1 MWNTTR
7 RRIYFYIKAVLLLIL
22 LLYFVFSLSKCGFSD
37 SKYSKCLEDGD
48 CTHQLSVKQYSGDIP
63 LSPSSLFWNS
73 PQGPVKNTI
82 DLGPQLITNPQWP
95 DPFVKKVLVSVAR
108 TETQIAVRLEWEDDS
123 VDDGIKRS
131 RLYTDQAAIMFP
143 LNSNKE
149 VPPITMGGEGHPV
162 NIWQWKAVRQVT
174 ADAAQKD
181 SAATLSPIEDL
192 NAEGFS
198 TLTRQD
204 EQNVS
209 GKGLRTDK
217 GWQVVFKRNRVNQ
230 DEQDVQFTGSTPMAV
245 AIWNGGNRE
254 TNGQKGLAG
263 WILLQFGKGTD

>member
-1 MWNTTR
+1 MNN
-7 RRIYFYIKAVLLLIL
+7 FYL
-22 LLYFVFSLSKCGFSD
+22 SLMFKKCGLPLAFFLYLGFILGCGASD
-37 SKYSKCLEDGD
+37 TDYSTCLEDGD
-48 CTHQLSVKQYSGDIP
+48 CTSQLPVQRFSGDLP
-63 LSPSSLFWNS
+63 VSPDSKFWSSNK
-73 PQGPVKNTI
+73 GPAKTLV

-95 DPFVKKVLVSVAR
+95 NPYVKQVFISIAR
-108 TETQIAVRLEWEDDS
+108 TETQIAVRLEWRDDS
-123 VDDGIKRS
+123 VDNGIDQS
-131 RLYTDQAAIMFP
+131 RLYTDQVAIMFP

-149 VPPITMGGEGHPV
+149 VPPITMGGEGSPV
-162 NIWQWKAVRQVT
+162 NIWQWKAVRQIT

-181 SAATLSPIEDL
+181 SSAKLSPVEDL

-209 GKGLRTDK
+209 GKGMRTKK
-217 GWQVVFKRNRVNQ
+217 GWQVVFKRNLLNQ
-230 DEQDVQFTGSTPMAV
+230 DEHDVQFTGSMPMAV

-263 WILLQFGKGTD
+263 WMLLQFGKKAG

>member
-1 MWNTTR
+1 MLNTSYSR
-7 RRIYFYIKAVLLLIL
+7 LIIN
-22 LLYFVFSLSKCGFSD
+22 KCGLATVLFFCMTVVWGCGTPD
-37 SKYSKCLEDGD
+37 AKYSKCLEDDD
-48 CTHQLSVKQYSGDIP
+48 CTSQLNVKKFSGDIP
-63 LSPSSLFWNS
+63 ISPDSKFWNS
-73 PQGPVKNTI
+73 PQGPVKTTV

-123 VDDGIKRS
+123 VDNGTGQS

-149 VPPITMGGEGHPV
+149 VPPITMGGEGFPV

-174 ADAAQKD
+174 ADVAKKD
-181 SAATLSPIEDL
+181 SAATLSPVEDM

-204 EQNVS
+204 DQNVS
-209 GKGLRTDK
+209 GKGLRSKK
-217 GWQVVFKRNRVNQ
+217 GWQVVFKRNITNQ
-230 DEQDVQFTGSTPMAV
+230 DEQDVQFAGSTPMAV

-263 WILLQFGKGTD
+263 WILLQFGNG

>member
-1 MWNTTR
+1 MLNVSTSRLFLNKCSMMTGLLC
-7 RRIYFYIKAVLLLIL
+7 VLI
-22 LLYFVFSLSKCGFSD
+22 FISGCGVSD
-37 SKYSKCLEDGD
+37 TKYSKCLEEGD
-48 CTHQLSVKQYSGDIP
+48 CTSQLNVKKFSGDIP
-63 LSPSSLFWNS
+63 LSPDSKFWNS
-73 PQGPVKNTI
+73 QQGPAKTTI

-95 DPFVKKVLVSVAR
+95 DPFVKKVMVSVAQ
-108 TETQIAVRLEWEDDS
+108 TETQIAVRLEWQDDS
-123 VDDGIKRS
+123 ADNGIDQS

-149 VPPITMGGEGHPV
+149 VPPITMGGEGFPV

-174 ADAAQKD
+174 ADAAKKD
-181 SAATLSPIEDL
+181 SSATLSPVEDL

-204 EQNVS
+204 EQNVF

-217 GWQVVFKRNRVNQ
+217 GWQVVFKRSLTNA
-230 DEQDVQFTGSTPMAV
+230 DEHDVQFTGSTPMAV

-263 WILLQFGKGTD
+263 WILLQFGSGTN

>member
-1 MWNTTR
+1 MLNTSYSR
-7 RRIYFYIKAVLLLIL
+7 LILNKCGLIAVL
-22 LLYFVFSLSKCGFSD
+22 FFCMAVVWGCGTSD
-37 SKYSKCLEDGD
+37 TKYLKCLEDGD
-48 CTHQLSVKQYSGDIP
+48 CTSQLNVKKFSGDIP
-63 LSPSSLFWNS
+63 VSPDSKFWNS
-73 PQGPVKNTI
+73 PQGPVKTTV

-95 DPFVKKVLVSVAR
+95 NPFVKKVLISVAR

-123 VDDGIKRS
+123 VDSGTGQS

-149 VPPITMGGEGHPV
+149 VPPITMGGEGFPV

-174 ADAAQKD
+174 ADAAKKD
-181 SAATLSPIEDL
+181 SNASLSPVEDM

-209 GKGLRTDK
+209 GKGLRTKK
-217 GWQVVFKRNRVNQ
+217 GWQVVFKRNLTNQ
-230 DEQDVQFTGSTPMAV
+230 DEQDVQFAGSTPMAV

-263 WILLQFGKGTD
+263 WILLQFGND

>member
-1 MWNTTR
+1 MTGLLC
-7 RRIYFYIKAVLLLIL
+7 VLI
-22 LLYFVFSLSKCGFSD
+22 FISGCGASD
-37 SKYSKCLEDGD
+37 SMYSKCLEEGD
-48 CTHQLSVKQYSGDIP
+48 CTSQISVKKFSGDIP
-63 LSPSSLFWNS
+63 LSPDSKFWTS
-73 PQGPVKNTI
+73 QQGPAKTTI

-95 DPFVKKVLVSVAR
+95 DPFVKKVVISVAR
-108 TETQIAVRLEWEDDS
+108 TETQIAVRLEWQDDS
-123 VDDGIKRS
+123 ADNGLDQS

-149 VPPITMGGEGHPV
+149 VPPITMGGEGFPV
-162 NIWQWKAVRQVT
+162 NIWQWKAVRQMT

-181 SAATLSPIEDL
+181 SAATLSPVEDL

-204 EQNVS
+204 EQSVS
-209 GKGLRTDK
+209 GRGLRTDK
-217 GWQVVFKRNRVNQ
+217 GWQVVFKRNRTNR
-230 DEQDVQFTGSTPMAV
+230 DEHDVQFAGSTPMAV

-263 WILLQFGKGTD
+263 WILLQFGNGAD

>member
-1 MWNTTR
+1 M
-7 RRIYFYIKAVLLLIL
+7 
-22 LLYFVFSLSKCGFSD
+22 
-37 SKYSKCLEDGD
+37 EDGD
-48 CTHQLSVKQYSGDIP
+48 CILQLKVKNFSGDIP
-63 LSPSSLFWNS
+63 LSPDSKFWNS
-73 PQGPVKNTI
+73 QQGPEKTII

-95 DPFVKKVLVSVAR
+95 DPFVKKVLISVAR
-108 TETQIAVRLEWEDDS
+108 TEVQIAVRLEWEDDS
-123 VDDGIKRS
+123 VDNGVDKS

-149 VPPITMGGEGHPV
+149 VPPITMGGEGFPV
-162 NIWQWKAVRQVT
+162 NIWQWKAVRQIT
-174 ADAAQKD
+174 ADAAKED
-181 SAATLSPIEDL
+181 SAAKISPVEDL

-209 GKGLRTDK
+209 GKGLRAKK
-217 GWQVVFKRNRVNQ
+217 GWQVVFKRNRKNQ
-230 DEQDVQFTGSTPMAV
+230 DEHDVQFAGSTPMAV

-263 WILLQFGKGTD
+263 WILLQFGSGKS

>member
-1 MWNTTR
+1 MLNTSYSRWTLNKCGL
-7 RRIYFYIKAVLLLIL
+7 IAVL
-22 LLYFVFSLSKCGFSD
+22 FFCMTVVWGCETSD
-37 SKYSKCLEDGD
+37 TKYSKCLEDGD
-48 CTHQLSVKQYSGDIP
+48 CTSELNVKKFSGDIP
-63 LSPSSLFWNS
+63 VSPDSKFWNS
-73 PQGPVKNTI
+73 PQGPVKTTV

-95 DPFVKKVLVSVAR
+95 NPFVKKVLISVAR

-123 VDDGIKRS
+123 VDNGTGQS

-149 VPPITMGGEGHPV
+149 VPPITMGGEGFPV

-174 ADAAQKD
+174 ADAAKKD
-181 SAATLSPIEDL
+181 SNASLSPVEDM

-209 GKGLRTDK
+209 GKGLRTKK
-217 GWQVVFKRNRVNQ
+217 GWQVVFKRNRTNQ
-230 DEQDVQFTGSTPMAV
+230 DEQDVQFAGSTPMAV

-263 WILLQFGKGTD
+263 WILLQFGND

>member
-1 MWNTTR
+1 MSNK
-7 RRIYFYIKAVLLLIL
+7 FYLSL
-22 LLYFVFSLSKCGFSD
+22 VFKKCGLPLTLFVYLGIILGCGASGTD
-37 SKYSKCLEDGD
+37 YSTCLEDGD
-48 CTHQLSVKQYSGDIP
+48 CTSQVPAQRYSGDLP
-63 LSPSSLFWNS
+63 VSPDSKFWISNR
-73 PQGPVKNTI
+73 GPTKTLV

-95 DPFVKKVLVSVAR
+95 DPFVKNVFVSVAR
-108 TETQIAVRLEWEDDS
+108 TETQIAVRLEWQDDS
-123 VDDGIKRS
+123 VDNGTGQS

-149 VPPITMGGEGHPV
+149 VPPITMGGEGYPV
-162 NIWQWKAVRQVT
+162 NIWQWKAGRQVT
-174 ADAAQKD
+174 ADAAQRESKA
-181 SAATLSPIEDL
+181 SLSPIEDM

-209 GKGLRTDK
+209 GKGMRTGN
-217 GWQVVFKRNRVNQ
+217 GWQVVFKRNLTTQ
-230 DEQDVQFTGSTPMAV
+230 DEHDVQFAWSTPMAI

-263 WILLQFGKGTD
+263 WILLHFGKRVD

>member
-1 MWNTTR
+1 M
-7 RRIYFYIKAVLLLIL
+7 LLIL
-22 LLYFVFSLSKCGFSD
+22 LFCFGLTQSNCGFSG

-48 CTHQLSVKQYSGDIP
+48 CISRLVVKNFSGDIP
-63 LSPSSLFWNS
+63 VAPDSKFWNS
-73 PQGPVKNTI
+73 LQGPKKTTI

-95 DPFVKKVLVSVAR
+95 DPFVKKVFISVAR

-123 VDDGIKRS
+123 ADNGIDKS
-131 RLYTDQAAIMFP
+131 RLYTDQAAVMFP

-149 VPPITMGGEGHPV
+149 VPPITMGGEGFPV

-181 SAATLSPIEDL
+181 SAATLSPVEDL

-204 EQNVS
+204 EQSVS
-209 GKGLRTDK
+209 GKGMRTDK
-217 GWQVVFKRNRVNQ
+217 GWQVVFKRSRTNQ
-230 DEQDVQFTGSTPMAV
+230 DEHDVQFSESTPMAV

-263 WILLQFGKGTD
+263 WVLLQFGSETS

>member
-1 MWNTTR
+1 M
-7 RRIYFYIKAVLLLIL
+7 
-22 LLYFVFSLSKCGFSD
+22 SD
-37 SKYSKCLEDGD
+37 TKYSSCIEDGD
-48 CTHQLSVKQYSGDIP
+48 CTSQLMVKKFSGDIP
-63 LSPSSLFWNS
+63 LSPDSKFWNS
-73 PQGPVKNTI
+73 QQGPTRTAI

-95 DPFVKKVLVSVAR
+95 DPFVKKVFISVAQ
-108 TETQIAVRLEWEDDS
+108 TDKQIAVRLEWEDDS
-123 VDDGIKRS
+123 VDNGVDKS

-149 VPPITMGGEGHPV
+149 VPPITMGGEGFPV
-162 NIWQWKAVRQVT
+162 NIWQWKAVRQIT
-174 ADAAQKD
+174 ADAARKD
-181 SAATLSPIEDL
+181 SDATLSPVEDL

-209 GKGLRTDK
+209 GKGLRTEK
-217 GWQVVFKRNRVNQ
+217 GWQVVFKRNRTNQ
-230 DEQDVQFTGSTPMAV
+230 DEHDVQFSGSTPMAV

-263 WILLQFGKGTD
+263 WILLQFGNAKS

>member
-1 MWNTTR
+1 MLNT
-7 RRIYFYIKAVLLLIL
+7 FYSRLILNKCSLIAVL
-22 LLYFVFSLSKCGFSD
+22 FFCMMVVWGCGTSD
-37 SKYSKCLEDGD
+37 TKYSKCLEDGD
-48 CTHQLSVKQYSGDIP
+48 CTSQLNIKKFSGDIP
-63 LSPSSLFWNS
+63 VSPDSRFWDS
-73 PQGPVKNTI
+73 PQGPVKTTV

-95 DPFVKKVLVSVAR
+95 DPFVKKVLISVAR

-123 VDDGIKRS
+123 VDNGTGQS

-149 VPPITMGGEGHPV
+149 VPPITMGGEGFPV

-174 ADAAQKD
+174 ADAAKKD
-181 SAATLSPIEDL
+181 SNASLSPVEDM

-204 EQNVS
+204 DQNVS
-209 GKGLRTDK
+209 GKGLRTKK
-217 GWQVVFKRNRVNQ
+217 GWQVVLKRNLTNA
-230 DEQDVQFTGSTPMAV
+230 DEQDVQFAGSTPMAV

-263 WILLQFGKGTD
+263 WILLQFGNS

>member
-1 MWNTTR
+1 MLNSFR
-7 RRIYFYIKAVLLLIL
+7 LRLIFKKYRFPVALLICL
-22 LLYFVFSLSKCGFSD
+22 GLIMGCEASD
-37 SKYSKCLEDGD
+37 TKYSKCIEDGD
-48 CTHQLSVKQYSGDIP
+48 CTSQLNVKKFSGDIP
-63 LSPSSLFWNS
+63 VSPDSKFWNS
-73 PQGPVKNTI
+73 AQGPKKHTV

-95 DPFVKKVLVSVAR
+95 NPFVKKVFISVAR

-123 VDDGIKRS
+123 ADNGIDRS

-149 VPPITMGGEGHPV
+149 VPPITMGGEGFPV

-181 SAATLSPIEDL
+181 SAASLSPVEDL

-204 EQNVS
+204 EQNIS
-209 GKGLRTDK
+209 GKGMRTGK
-217 GWQVVFKRNRVNQ
+217 GWQVVFKRNLSNR
-230 DEQDVQFTGSTPMAV
+230 DEHDVQFAGSTPMAV

-263 WILLQFGKGTD
+263 WILLQFGNGAS

>member
-1 MWNTTR
+1 MLNDFHPSSMLNKFR
-7 RRIYFYIKAVLLLIL
+7 LAALCLLCAG
-22 LLYFVFSLSKCGFSD
+22 FVWGCGESD
-37 SKYSKCLEDGD
+37 AKYSKCLEDGD
-48 CTHQLSVKQYSGDIP
+48 CTSQISVKQFFGDIP
-63 LSPSSLFWNS
+63 LSPDSKFWSSK
-73 PQGPVKNTI
+73 QGPEKTSI

-95 DPFVKKVLVSVAR
+95 DPFVKKVFISVAR
-108 TETQIAVRLEWEDDS
+108 TKTQIAVRLEWQDDS
-123 VDDGIKRS
+123 ADNGIDQS

-143 LNSNKE
+143 LNSNTE
-149 VPPITMGGEGHPV
+149 VPPITMGGEGFPV
-162 NIWQWKAVRQVT
+162 NIWQWKAVRQMT

-181 SAATLSPIEDL
+181 SAATLSPVEDL

-204 EQNVS
+204 EQSVS

-217 GWQVVFKRNRVNQ
+217 GWQVVFKRNLTNA
-230 DEQDVQFTGSTPMAV
+230 DEHDVQFTGSTPMAV

-263 WILLQFGKGTD
+263 WILLQFGSETN

>member
-1 MWNTTR
+1 M
-7 RRIYFYIKAVLLLIL
+7 
-22 LLYFVFSLSKCGFSD
+22 SD
-37 SKYSKCLEDGD
+37 TKYSSCIEDGD
-48 CTHQLSVKQYSGDIP
+48 CTYQLNVKQFSGDIP
-63 LSPSSLFWNS
+63 VSPDSKFWNS
-73 PQGPVKNTI
+73 LQGPSKTTV

-95 DPFVKKVLVSVAR
+95 DPFVKKVIISVAR

-123 VDDGIKRS
+123 ADNGIRKS

-143 LNSNKE
+143 LNSNAE
-149 VPPITMGGEGHPV
+149 VPPITMGGEGFPV

-181 SAATLSPIEDL
+181 SAATLSPVEDL

-209 GKGLRTDK
+209 GKGLRTKK
-217 GWQVVFKRNRVNQ
+217 GWQVVFKRNRTNQ
-230 DEQDVQFTGSTPMAV
+230 DEHDVQFGGSTPMAV

-263 WILLQFGKGTD
+263 WILLQFGSGTS

>member
-1 MWNTTR
+1 MLKVSYPR
-7 RRIYFYIKAVLLLIL
+7 LIL
-22 LLYFVFSLSKCGFSD
+22 SKRGLAAGLFFGIVVVGGCGAPD
-37 SKYSKCLEDGD
+37 TKYSTCLEDGD
-48 CTHQLSVKQYSGDIP
+48 CTLQLNVKKFSGDIP
-63 LSPSSLFWNS
+63 ESPDSKFWNS
-73 PQGPVKNTI
+73 PQGPGKTTV

-95 DPFVKKVLVSVAR
+95 NPFVKKVFISVAR
-108 TETQIAVRLEWEDDS
+108 TETQFAVRLEWEDDS
-123 VDDGIKRS
+123 VDNGIGQS

-149 VPPITMGGEGHPV
+149 VPPITMGGEGFPV

-181 SAATLSPIEDL
+181 SNASLSPVEDL

-209 GKGLRTDK
+209 GKGMRTSK
-217 GWQVVFKRNRVNQ
+217 GWQVVFKRNLLNA
-230 DEQDVQFTGSTPMAV
+230 DEHDVQFAGSTPMAV

-263 WILLQFGKGTD
+263 WILLKFGNGAN

>member
-1 MWNTTR
+1 MLNHFHFQL
-7 RRIYFYIKAVLLLIL
+7 ISKKYGLSMVLCFCLGL
-22 LLYFVFSLSKCGFSD
+22 VWGCGVSD
-37 SKYSKCLEDGD
+37 TKYSSCIEDGD
-48 CTHQLSVKQYSGDIP
+48 CTSQLVVKNFSGDIP
-63 LSPSSLFWNS
+63 LSPDSKFWNS
-73 PQGPVKNTI
+73 QQGPAKTTV

-95 DPFVKKVLVSVAR
+95 NPFVKKVLISVAR

-123 VDDGIKRS
+123 VDNGIDQS

-149 VPPITMGGEGHPV
+149 VPPITMGGEGFPV
-162 NIWQWKAVRQVT
+162 NIWQWKAVRQIT
-174 ADAAQKD
+174 ADAARKD
-181 SAATLSPIEDL
+181 SDATLSPVEDL

-198 TLTRQD
+198 TLTHQD

-209 GKGLRTDK
+209 GKGLRTKK
-217 GWQVVFKRNRVNQ
+217 GWQVVFKRNRTNQ
-230 DEQDVQFTGSTPMAV
+230 DEHDVQFAGSTPMAV

-263 WILLQFGKGTD
+263 WILLQLGSGTS

>member
-1 MWNTTR
+1 MLNDFHFQWIFKKRWLTG
-7 RRIYFYIKAVLLLIL
+7 ALCLCLGSVWG
-22 LLYFVFSLSKCGFSD
+22 CGVSD
-37 SKYSKCLEDGD
+37 TKYSSCLEEGD
-48 CTHQLSVKQYSGDIP
+48 CTSQLNVKIFSGDIP
-63 LSPSSLFWNS
+63 LSPDSRFWNS
-73 PQGPVKNTI
+73 PQGPAKTTV

-95 DPFVKKVLVSVAR
+95 NPSVKKVWVSVAR

-123 VDDGIKRS
+123 VSNGIDQS

-143 LNSNKE
+143 LNSNEE
-149 VPPITMGGEGHPV
+149 VPPVTMGGEGFPV
-162 NIWQWKAVRQVT
+162 NIWQWKAVRQMA

-181 SAATLSPIEDL
+181 SAATLSPVEDL

-204 EQNVS
+204 EQSVS
-209 GKGLRTDK
+209 GRGLRTDK
-217 GWQVVFKRNRVNQ
+217 GWQVVFKRNRTNR
-230 DEQDVQFTGSTPMAV
+230 DEHDVQFTGATPMAV

-263 WILLQFGKGTD
+263 WILLQFGNGAD

>member
-1 MWNTTR
+1 M
-7 RRIYFYIKAVLLLIL
+7 LLIL
-22 LLYFVFSLSKCGFSD
+22 LIYFALSLSKCGFSD
-37 SKYSKCLEDGD
+37 SKYSKCLDEGD
-48 CTHQLSVKQYSGDIP
+48 CTSQLKVKKFSGDIP
-63 LSPSSLFWNS
+63 VSPDSKFWNS
-73 PQGPVKNTI
+73 PQGPGKATV

-95 DPFVKKVLVSVAR
+95 NPFVKKVFISVAR
-108 TETQIAVRLEWEDDS
+108 TEKQIAVRLEWEDDS
-123 VDDGIKRS
+123 VDNGTGQS

-149 VPPITMGGEGHPV
+149 VPPITMGGEGFPV

-174 ADAAQKD
+174 ADAAQRD
-181 SAATLSPIEDL
+181 STASLSPVEDL

-209 GKGLRTDK
+209 GKGLRTKK
-217 GWQVVFKRNRVNQ
+217 GWQVVFKRDLTNA
-230 DEQDVQFTGSTPMAV
+230 DEHDVQFTGSTPVAV

-263 WILLQFGKGTD
+263 WILLQFGNAAD

>member
-1 MWNTTR
+1 MSRDFNFQFIFKNSVFATALG
-7 RRIYFYIKAVLLLIL
+7 FCFIL
-22 LLYFVFSLSKCGFSD
+22 GCGASD
-37 SKYSKCLEDGD
+37 TKYSTCLEDGD
-48 CTHQLSVKQYSGDIP
+48 CTSQLDVKPFFGDIP
-63 LSPSSLFWNS
+63 ESPGSKFWNS
-73 PQGPVKNTI
+73 PQGPEKTTI

-95 DPFVKKVLVSVAR
+95 DPFVKKVLISVAR
-108 TETQIAVRLEWEDDS
+108 TETQFAVRLEWEDDTE
-123 VDDGIKRS
+123 DNGIGQS
-131 RLYTDQAAIMFP
+131 RLYTDQAAVMFP

-149 VPPITMGGEGHPV
+149 IPPITMGGEGFPV

-181 SAATLSPIEDL
+181 SNANLSPVEDL

-209 GKGLRTDK
+209 GKGTRTNN
-217 GWQVVFKRNRVNQ
+217 GWQVVFKRDLKNQ
-230 DEQDVQFTGSTPMAV
+230 DEHDVQFAELTPMAV

-263 WILLQFGKGTD
+263 WILLQFGKQAD

>member
-1 MWNTTR
+1 MLNTSYSR
-7 RRIYFYIKAVLLLIL
+7 LIIN
-22 LLYFVFSLSKCGFSD
+22 KCGLATVLFFCMTVVWGCGTPD
-37 SKYSKCLEDGD
+37 AKYSKCLEDGD
-48 CTHQLSVKQYSGDIP
+48 CTSQLKLKKFSGDIP
-63 LSPSSLFWNS
+63 VSPDSKFWNS
-73 PQGPVKNTI
+73 PQGPTKTTI
-82 DLGPQLITNPQWP
+82 ELGPQLITNPQWP
-95 DPFVKKVLVSVAR
+95 DPFVKKVLISVAR

-123 VDDGIKRS
+123 VDNGTGQS

-143 LNSNKE
+143 LNSNTE
-149 VPPITMGGEGHPV
+149 VPPITMGGEGFPV

-174 ADAAQKD
+174 ADAAKKD
-181 SAATLSPIEDL
+181 SNASLSPVEDM

-209 GKGLRTDK
+209 GKGLRSKK
-217 GWQVVFKRNRVNQ
+217 GWQVVFKRNLTNA
-230 DEQDVQFTGSTPMAV
+230 DEHDVQFAGSTPMAV

-263 WILLQFGKGTD
+263 WILLQFGNG